1 VRKSSV
7 GNAEIVSTPD
17 LPSRRFFHVSSN
29 VFPSGV
35 TAPRPVMTCD
45 AHHMTAPL
53 PDGDGAAR
61 AMKLALKDAGV
72 NPDEV
77 DYINSH
83 GTSTGLGDIA
93 EIKALK
99 TVFGEYAYKLA
110 VNSTKSMVGHLLG
123 AAGGVETAVTAMSI
137 KEQMVH
143 PTLNLDNADEECDLD
158 FVTEGKREM
167 NIRNAI
173 NNSFGFGGHNVSIV
187 LARHE

>member
-1 VRKSSV
+1 
-7 GNAEIVSTPD
+7 
-17 LPSRRFFHVSSN
+17 
-29 VFPSGV
+29 
-35 TAPRPVMTCD
+35 
-45 AHHMTAPL
+45 MTAPL